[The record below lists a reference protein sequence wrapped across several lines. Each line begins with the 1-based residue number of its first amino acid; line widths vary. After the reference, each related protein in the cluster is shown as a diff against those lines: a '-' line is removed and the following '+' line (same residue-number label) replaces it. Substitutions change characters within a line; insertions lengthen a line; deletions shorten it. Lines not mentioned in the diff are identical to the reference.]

1 MVQGGGRK
9 KFSGAEIIVDE
20 QHQRLF
26 VEDGSRI
33 LIFDVDPRRLTN
45 YPDAALVIGQPD
57 FESRE
62 RGLGPNRL
70 TRAHGIALDPDEQRL
85 FVSDQGNNRI
95 LVFDVHPDRLA
106 NDPNAVA
113 VLGQPDFFSNA
124 PRFAGARARPADRR
138 GLRSITPGGLDY
150 DRLHKRLFVSQL
162 PDNRILVFEAAP
174 DKLQDNLEAFAVV
187 GQPDFE
193 TFDPVISQTQ
203 FAFPKDPSVDSEK
216 QLLYVSEGFP
226 GGNRVMTF
234 DIRPEVLRNGL
245 AAVDVIGHVDDEGR
259 DDFERRMANDRL
271 DGRTTTMA
279 RAVAL
284 DARHHRLWVAD
295 EYNNRVLGF
304 QLDRDNRLLDR
315 EARWVF
321 GQPDFRTARAARSI
335 AGMNVPLALAYDDG
349 DERLYVG
356 DGWNDRVQFAGSLSV
371 GSDVPVAIT
380 SRRVTTN
387 LRGDEILTEIP
398 VLTDSSGAAVQLFP
412 YVDGGGDSTQLLV
425 LPGGQALAESALEF
439 VGVDGR
445 PLEVILR

>member
-193 TFDPVISQTQ
+193 TFDPVIS
-203 FAFPKDPSVDSEK
+203 P
-216 QLLYVSEGFP
+216 
-226 GGNRVMTF
+226 
-234 DIRPEVLRNGL
+234 
-245 AAVDVIGHVDDEGR
+245 H
-259 DDFERRMANDRL
+259 
-271 DGRTTTMA
+271 
-279 RAVAL
+279 
-284 DARHHRLWVAD
+284 
-295 EYNNRVLGF
+295 
-304 QLDRDNRLLDR
+304 
-315 EARWVF
+315 
-321 GQPDFRTARAARSI
+321 
-335 AGMNVPLALAYDDG
+335 G

-356 DGWNDRVQFAGSLSV
+356 GRSPDLVDPAGVAAGPKDLRHAGPGDRFDSV
-371 GSDVPVAIT
+371 SHVAAAARAPMAATI
-380 SRRVTTN
+380 SE
-387 LRGDEILTEIP
+387 RGRGRA
-398 VLTDSSGAAVQLFP
+398 SSG
-412 YVDGGGDSTQLLV
+412 
-425 LPGGQALAESALEF
+425 PGADEQPR
-439 VGVDGR
+439 R
-445 PLEVILR
+445 PWT